1 MATAD
6 EEAAIPADIMQS
18 IELLMFEAIGM
29 TTVALANA
37 STGELTLAQWRALVV
52 IGRTDE
58 LRVGDIASAVGMS
71 LPSTSRLVQRLERR
85 QLVTTARDETDRRA
99 TLVSLTARGHELRER
114 VVACRRELMEQ
125 ALTARAGTLPRALPA
140 GLRALAT
147 AFDRYA

>member
-1 MATAD
+1 MATTD
-6 EEAAIPADIMQS
+6 EEAVIPAEIIQS
-18 IELLMFEAIGM
+18 LELLMFEAIGM

-58 LRVGDIASAVGMS
+58 VRVGDIAGAVGMS

-99 TLVSLTARGHELRER
+99 TLVRLTARGHELRER

-125 ALTARAGTLPRALPA
+125 ALAARAGTLPRALPA

-147 AFDRYA
+147 AFDQYA